1 MLNTTKN
8 GSAIEEYSEIYDA
21 VASSDLLDNYG
32 KLSQRAL
39 ELAEG
44 KEFLEAS
51 ASDNLN
57 NLTSISVKFNQKTYG
72 ELIIQYETVN
82 DGITIRLRT
91 KNIDKEELYVQTVL
105 SPDSVISF
113 VPVGQTNNFDV
124 RQRYGNRYVVDY
136 LLEKLLAR
144 IILFISK

>member
-1 MLNTTKN
+1 M
-8 GSAIEEYSEIYDA
+8 D
-21 VASSDLLDNYG
+21 
-32 KLSQRAL
+32 
-39 ELAEG
+39 
-44 KEFLEAS
+44 
-51 ASDNLN
+51 
-57 NLTSISVKFNQKTYG
+57 
-72 ELIIQYETVN
+72 
-82 DGITIRLRT
+82 ITIRLRT